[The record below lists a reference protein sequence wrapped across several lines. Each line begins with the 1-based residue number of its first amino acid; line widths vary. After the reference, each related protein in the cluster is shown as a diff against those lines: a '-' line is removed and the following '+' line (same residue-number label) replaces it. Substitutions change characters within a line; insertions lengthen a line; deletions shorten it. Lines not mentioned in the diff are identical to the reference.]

1 VKKSVLWAACGVAA
15 VAVGFVVVRRV
26 RSTVSAPIGASL
38 DDCVGQPARYT
49 RILKPRLR
57 LRFPRR
63 PRD

>member
-1 VKKSVLWAACGVAA
+1 VLWAACGVAA
-15 VAVGFVVVRRV
+15 VAMGFAMVRRV
-26 RSTVSAPIGASL
+26 RPTIPAPIGASL